1 VQQEQLVRLE
11 QQQEQQE
18 RLQQEQQL
26 EQRHQLVLH
35 QQLEQQQE
43 QLEQQRQQLEQL
55 ELEFLFYRKLPKR
68 LPTKKRLLEFFSF
81 YFLKRL
87 ANHLT
92 VI

>member
-1 VQQEQLVRLE
+1 VQQLQVQQVRQQQE
-11 QQQEQQE
+11 QQQEQ
-18 RLQQEQQL
+18 L
-26 EQRHQLVLH
+26 

-43 QLEQQRQQLEQL
+43 LQEL
-55 ELEFLFYRKLPKR
+55 ELLFCRKQPKK
-68 LPTKKRLLEFFSF
+68 LPTKKRLIVIFSF

>member
-1 VQQEQLVRLE
+1 VQQVQQVQQQVQQQEQL

-18 RLQQEQQL
+18 LQE
-26 EQRHQLVLH
+26 
-35 QQLEQQQE
+35 
-43 QLEQQRQQLEQL
+43 L
-55 ELEFLFYRKLPKR
+55 ELLFCRKQPKK
-68 LPTKKRLLEFFSF
+68 LPTKKRLIVIVSF